1 MRPMVAW
8 MAVQTLSRRSSL
20 GHRTTPATRVR
31 RPMVARSRS
40 ALAPP
45 LDLLLYRERPET
57 MDPQEVWELRARL
70 GLLGR

>member
-1 MRPMVAW
+1 MVA
-8 MAVQTLSRRSSL
+8 
-20 GHRTTPATRVR
+20 H
-31 RPMVARSRS
+31 SRS
-40 ALAPP
+40 AVAPP